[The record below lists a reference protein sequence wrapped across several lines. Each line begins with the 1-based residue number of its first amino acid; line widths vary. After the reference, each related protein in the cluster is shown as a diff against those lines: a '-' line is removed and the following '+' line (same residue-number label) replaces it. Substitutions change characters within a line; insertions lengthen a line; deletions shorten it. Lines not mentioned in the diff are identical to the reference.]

1 MEVTSLQQG
10 TPMAGIDG
18 GDKFT
23 AGNTKALMEVTSLQ
37 QGTPRH

>member
-23 AGNTKALMEVTSLQ
+23 AGNPN
-37 QGTPRH
+37 GRH